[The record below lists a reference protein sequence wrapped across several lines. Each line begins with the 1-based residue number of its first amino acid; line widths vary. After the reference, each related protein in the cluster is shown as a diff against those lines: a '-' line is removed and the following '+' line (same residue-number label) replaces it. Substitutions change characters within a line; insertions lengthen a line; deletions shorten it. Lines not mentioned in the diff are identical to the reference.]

1 MCKGVRKQHKM
12 SPKTLYATPEDSHE
26 DPPQTQFERS
36 PPPQEKK
43 PHTTTKEETSPA
55 LPQLERSLHITTI
68 YEQKKKKKSVDST
81 ATRVEPHAIKIQ

>member
-1 MCKGVRKQHKM
+1 M

-36 PPPQEKK
+36 TPPQEKK

-55 LPQLERSLHITTI
+55 LPQL
-68 YEQKKKKKSVDST
+68 
-81 ATRVEPHAIKIQ
+81 